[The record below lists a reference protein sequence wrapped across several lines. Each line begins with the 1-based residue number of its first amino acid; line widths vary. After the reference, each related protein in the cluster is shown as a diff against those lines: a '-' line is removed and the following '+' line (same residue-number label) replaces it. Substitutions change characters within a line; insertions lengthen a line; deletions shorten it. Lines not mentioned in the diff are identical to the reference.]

1 MAPTASADYR
11 GLRVAEQRP
20 DVDEKSLGELVATA
34 TRDLSLLVHK
44 EIELAKAELAAEA
57 KRAGIGAG
65 FLGGAGFVGVF
76 AFLFFAVAGALAIAE
91 GGGVPFWAG
100 FLCIGA
106 LFGGLAALLAG
117 AGVGKVTKVKGPQRT
132 IRTVRDDLSWAKHP
146 TVAPNPELEELRASH
161 R

>member
-1 MAPTASADYR
+1 MAEA
-11 GLRVAEQRP
+11 RP
-20 DVDEKSLGELVATA
+20 DIDEQSLGELVATA

-44 EIELAKAELAAEA
+44 EIELAKTELAAEA

-76 AFLFFAVAGALAIAE
+76 AMLFFSVAGALAISE
-91 GGGVPFWAG
+91 GADIPFWAG

-106 LFGGLAALLAG
+106 LYGGLAALLAG
-117 AGVGKVTKVKGPQRT
+117 LGIGKVTKVKGPQRS
-132 IRTVRDDLSWAKHP
+132 IRSVRDDLEWAKHP
-146 TVAPNPELEELRASH
+146 TVAPDRELEELRASH

>member
-1 MAPTASADYR
+1 VADN
-11 GLRVAEQRP
+11 RP
-20 DVDEKSLGELVATA
+20 DIDEQSLGELVATA

-44 EIELAKAELAAEA
+44 EIELAKTELATEA

-76 AFLFFAVAGALAIAE
+76 AMLFFSVAGALAISE
-91 GGGVPFWAG
+91 GADIPFWAG

-106 LFGGLAALLAG
+106 LYGGLAALLAG
-117 AGVGKVTKVKGPQRT
+117 LGLGKVTKVKGPQRS
-132 IRTVRDDLSWAKHP
+132 IRSVRDDLEWAKHP
-146 TVAPNPELEELRASH
+146 TVAPDRELEELRASH